1 MTRATI
7 YIKRRCRQTV
17 RPLLSTNDNR
27 SLSQGGAVIV
37 FYCAGRSLPRLAKL
51 PIRLSTPYA
60 HPLLGARLNR
70 HLWPG
75 NRPCGRPASDHR
87 AAARRAVCGS
97 AVFMIQY
104 STFSVNQ
111 SVNLFP
117 MLDGGGGACYNIHK
131 EALPADGSPPFKEKT
146 MTVILC

>member
-70 HLWPG
+70 HLWPK
-75 NRPCGRPASDHR
+75 NRPCGRLASDHR

-131 EALPADGSPPFKEKT
+131 EALPADGSPPAKY
-146 MTVILC
+146 

>member
-1 MTRATI
+1 MPPLYWKTI
-7 YIKRRCRQTV
+7 TV
-17 RPLLSTNDNR
+17 HRG
-27 SLSQGGAVIV
+27 GGAVIV

-70 HLWPG
+70 HLWPK
-75 NRPCGRPASDHR
+75 NRPCGRLASDHR